1 MPTANKT
8 LKRIEIFTDGSCLGN
23 PGPGGW
29 AALLSYQGK
38 RKMISGSM
46 KESTNNQME
55 LSAVIKALQH
65 LKAACAV
72 EIYTDS
78 KYVMDGAKVW
88 MANWKKNNWLTAK
101 KKPVKNVELWQQLDV
116 EMQAHQINW
125 HWVKGHS
132 GHPENDLVDEEARK
146 QAELVNDQ

>member
-8 LKRIEIFTDGSCLGN
+8 LKHIEIFTDGSCLGN

-46 KESTNNQME
+46 KQSTNNQME
-55 LSAVIKALQH
+55 LSAVIKALQQ
-65 LKAACAV
+65 LKSACEV

-88 MANWKKNNWLTAK
+88 MVNWKKNNWLTAK
-101 KKPVKNVELWQQLDV
+101 KKPVKNVELWQQLDD

-132 GHPENDLVDEEARK
+132 GHLENDLVDEEARK
-146 QAELVNDQ
+146 QAELVDDK